1 MPGVAAN
8 YDASVTGTATSTG
21 PSVLTVKDTGTS
33 PGFLLN
39 GSTPLA
45 SALKVCATSST
56 SPACSYASLGASSQ
70 QLLAFGSSTAA
81 TPLTVGLRQ
90 AIGAGDALSA
100 GTYGKSL
107 TFTLSAGTP

>member
-1 MPGVAAN
+1 
-8 YDASVTGTATSTG
+8 VTGTATSTG
-21 PSVLTVKDTGTS
+21 PSVLSVRDAGTN

-45 SALKVCATSST
+45 SALKVCATSSA
-56 SPACSYASLGASSQ
+56 SPTCSYASLSGTAQ

-81 TPLTVGLRQ
+81 APLTVGLRQ
-90 AIGAGDALSA
+90 SIGAADALTA

-107 TFTLSAGTP
+107 TFTLAAGTP